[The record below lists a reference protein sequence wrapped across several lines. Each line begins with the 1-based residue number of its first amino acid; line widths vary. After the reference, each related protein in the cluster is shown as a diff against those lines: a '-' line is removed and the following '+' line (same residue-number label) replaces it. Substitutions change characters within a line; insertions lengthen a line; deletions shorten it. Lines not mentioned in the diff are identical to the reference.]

1 MTQQNSAVPPWTVM
15 KSKRRQVKLS
25 VEDLE
30 NDTRQVQLL
39 WIMLIA
45 LGPLLDTQGSD
56 FDLLLQG
63 FEEF

>member
-1 MTQQNSAVPPWTVM
+1 M
-15 KSKRRQVKLS
+15 KSKRRQVKLRLS

-30 NDTRQVQLL
+30 NDPGQVQLL